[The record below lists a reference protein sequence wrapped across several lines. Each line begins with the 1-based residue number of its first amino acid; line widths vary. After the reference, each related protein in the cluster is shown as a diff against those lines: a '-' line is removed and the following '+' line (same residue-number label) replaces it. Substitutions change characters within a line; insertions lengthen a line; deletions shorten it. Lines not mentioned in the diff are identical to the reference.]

1 MAAEEKHRRPKK
13 TTFSAPVV
21 VVVGQS
27 SPKYKKQRPGHIS
40 VTVLNFS
47 QIRSAGFGGDAS
59 RTDRHTEKQQT

>member
-40 VTVLNFS
+40 VTV